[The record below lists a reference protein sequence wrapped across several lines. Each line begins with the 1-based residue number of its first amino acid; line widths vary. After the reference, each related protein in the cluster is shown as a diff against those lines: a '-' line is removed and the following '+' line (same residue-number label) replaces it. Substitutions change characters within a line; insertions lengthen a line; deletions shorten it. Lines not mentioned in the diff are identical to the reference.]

1 MIMLPWVKRPPIDSI
16 PEMIVARYREDGF
29 AVIRKVCGSAT
40 VSHLRSA
47 YTELLVGAV
56 GSSSY
61 NLMGG
66 KIPQIGRP
74 SLLHSAF
81 KANEAIEEGAAQAAL
96 LMGVPRAMMC
106 FDMLIYKE
114 PGNEVATPWHQD
126 HAYSEGGAPPKNPMP
141 HPLSTVQMWIALDDV
156 DAQNGCMH
164 FIPRCH
170 LGPTLEHEWTPDGS
184 MLRIKD
190 EQTAIDLSAAVSC
203 PLRAGDATAHGPN
216 TPHFTPGNK
225 SPTRPRRA
233 YIITFAPSLN
243 N

>member
-1 MIMLPWVKRPPIDSI
+1 MRLRPWVKRPPTDST
-16 PEMIVARYREDGF
+16 EEKIVARYRADGF

-47 YTELLVGAV
+47 YAELLVSAV
-56 GSSSY
+56 GSSSF

-66 KIPQIGRP
+66 AIPQITRP
-74 SLLHSAF
+74 SLLHNAF
-81 KANEAIEEGAAQAAL
+81 KVNEAIENGAAQAAL
-96 LMGVPRAMMC
+96 LMGVRRAMMC

-126 HAYSEGGAPPKNPMP
+126 HAYSEGGAAPKNLMP
-141 HPLSTVQMWIALDDV
+141 HPLSTVQMWIALDDA
-156 DAQNGCMH
+156 DAESGCMH
-164 FIPRCH
+164 FIPRGH
-170 LGPTLEHEWTPDGS
+170 LGPTLEHEWTSDET

-190 EQTAIDLSAAVSC
+190 EQTAIDLSAAVCC

-233 YIITFAPSLN
+233 YIITFAPSL
-243 N
+243 